1 MVPGSKRTALDAVK
15 RGARTSCLTATEH
28 DVSMRIVPELLDA
41 GFRVI
46 DMSGAFRMKDP
57 ALYPKWYGFEHTS
70 PDFAAGSGL
79 WADGVVRRQGIRA
92 RRLVANP
99 GCYATSVIVPL
110 APLYAAGAIGKDT
123 LVVVDGKSGVSGAG
137 RHPKQETHFCEVNEN
152 LRAYG
157 VLKHRHT
164 PEMLA
169 CLPGASTDKLRFHAA
184 PDPDHARNPE
194 HDCLPAPTAGYSAR
208 AVLADRYANSKFVK
222 LLPEGSLPDIHGVV
236 NTNGCHLG
244 VATSGNSTVIVS
256 AIDNLVKGAA
266 GQAIENL
273 NLMLAFPSKQDCFD
287 EQRRRRQDRR
297 RASGKTRSGRREN
310 HFAKEAASS
319 PSFMAAVSRSRACWS
334 A

>member
-1 MVPGSKRTALDAVK
+1 MNIYSLAIVGVTGYSGREADRILRNHPSVRVTGRFASKSDGSGIEAYSLDAVK
-15 RGARTSCLTATEH
+15 RAGPDVVMTATEH
-28 DVSMRIVPELLDA
+28 DVSLRIVPELLDA
-41 GFRVI
+41 GLRVI

-70 PDFAAGSGL
+70 PALLQKAVYGL
-79 WADGVVRRQGIRA
+79 TEIFGEEVKGAK
-92 RRLVANP
+92 LVANP
-99 GCYATSVIVPL
+99 GCYATSAIVPL

-169 CLPGASTDKLRFHAA
+169 CLPGASIEKFVFTPHLIPITRGILSTIVFQ
-184 PDPDHARNPE
+184 
-194 HDCLPAPTAGYSAR
+194 PAAGYSVR
-208 AVLADRYANSKFVK
+208 AVLGDKYTDSKFVK
-222 LLPEGSLPDIHGVV
+222 LFPEGNLPDLHGVV

-244 VATSGNSTVIVS
+244 VATSGNTTVIVS

-273 NLMLAFPSKQDCFD
+273 NLMLGLPVETGLA
-287 EQRRRRQDRR
+287 R
-297 RASGKTRSGRREN
+297 
-310 HFAKEAASS
+310 
-319 PSFMAAVSRSRACWS
+319 
-334 A
+334 

>member
-1 MVPGSKRTALDAVK
+1 MNIYSTAIVGVTGYSGREADRILRHHPSIRVSGRFASKSDGLGIEAYSLDAVK
-15 RGARTSCLTATEH
+15 RSSPDIVLTATEH
-28 DVSMRIVPELLDA
+28 DVSLRIVPELLDA
-41 GFRVI
+41 GMRVV

-70 PDFAAGSGL
+70 PGL
-79 WADGVVRRQGIRA
+79 LREAVYGLTELFGDKVRGA
-92 RRLVANP
+92 KLVANP

-110 APLYAAGAIGKDT
+110 APLYTAGAIGRDT
-123 LVVVDGKSGVSGAG
+123 FVVVDGKSGVSGAG

-169 CLPGASTDKLRFHAA
+169 CLAGASTEKFVFTPHLIPITRGILSTIVFQ
-184 PDPDHARNPE
+184 PIS
-194 HDCLPAPTAGYSAR
+194 GYSVR
-208 AVLADRYANSKFVK
+208 AVLGDKYGDSKFVK
-222 LLPEGSLPDIHGVV
+222 LFPEGSLPDLQGVV

-244 VATSGNSTVIVS
+244 VATSGSTTVIVS

-273 NLMLAFPSKQDCFD
+273 NLMLGLPV
-287 EQRRRRQDRR
+287 ETGLLR
-297 RASGKTRSGRREN
+297 
-310 HFAKEAASS
+310 
-319 PSFMAAVSRSRACWS
+319 
-334 A
+334 